1 MLEEIKTYPIDLG
14 KDYQTNETT
23 FKNILNDI
31 KEMYPLYRQT
41 KVIDNISIKEI
52 TNDGGI
58 LLKYIYIKNI
68 THIDFN
74 GYEITKEEFVDQG
87 SFRLDS
93 KNPEQIVVERE
104 KTDESR
110 VRKCFWCFKYY
121 ENFIYYWEIKKYNI
135 KGNIYDLKTKIE
147 ETWEDNDKDGEKY
160 RKELE
165 KSLNKNIGLKI

>member
-58 LLKYIYIKNI
+58 LLKYIYINNI

-74 GYEITKEEFVDQG
+74 GYEITKEEVVEQG

-110 VRKCFWCFKYY
+110 VRKCLWYFKYY
-121 ENFIYYWEIKKYNI
+121 ENFIYYWEIKKYNVN
-135 KGNIYDLKTKIE
+135 GNIYDLKTKIE

-165 KSLNKNIGLKI
+165 KSLNKNIGLSI